1 MGGIFRPSLTVLSW
15 MSKNG
20 WSNQWRFSYDECV
33 FWKEKK
39 NHHHHHHHDLY
50 YLLPGM
56 GRGARRRFRRNI
68 TVGFLVGLLVSSLMA
83 WLFWLWYK

>member
-1 MGGIFRPSLTVLSW
+1 
-15 MSKNG
+15 
-20 WSNQWRFSYDECV
+20 V

-39 NHHHHHHHDLY
+39 SRHHDLY

-68 TVGFLVGLLVSSLMA
+68 TVGILVGLLVSGLMA
-83 WLFWLWYK
+83 TVFYYWNNH